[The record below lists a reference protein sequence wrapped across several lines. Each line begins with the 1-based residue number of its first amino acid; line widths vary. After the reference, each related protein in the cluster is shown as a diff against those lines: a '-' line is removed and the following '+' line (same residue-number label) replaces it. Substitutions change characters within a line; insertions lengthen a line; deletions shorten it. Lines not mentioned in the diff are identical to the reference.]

1 MHELAITE
9 SLVKI
14 ALAKAEEIEAKRI
27 VRISLKIGR
36 LSGYVPEAVEMNF
49 RLLTSGTKAEG
60 AVLDIQWV
68 PITCR
73 CSSCGVE
80 YQADEVDLNC
90 KKCGTLTGR
99 IIGGREMF
107 IDSIEVDN

>member
-9 SLVKI
+9 SMVKI
-14 ALAKAEEIEAKRI
+14 ALTKAEEIGAKRI
-27 VRISLKIGR
+27 VKINLKIGR

-49 RLLTSGTKAEG
+49 GLLTAGTKAEG
-60 AVLDIQWV
+60 AVLDIKWV
-68 PITCR
+68 PIKCR
-73 CSSCGVE
+73 CSNCGKE
-80 YQADEVDLNC
+80 YQIEEVDLNC
-90 KKCGTLTGR
+90 NKCGTLTGR